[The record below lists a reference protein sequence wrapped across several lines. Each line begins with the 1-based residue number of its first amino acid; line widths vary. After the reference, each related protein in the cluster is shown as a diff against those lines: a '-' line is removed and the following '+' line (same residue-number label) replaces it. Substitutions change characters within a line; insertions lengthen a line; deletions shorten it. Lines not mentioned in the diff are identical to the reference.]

1 MLTAAEGGAMID
13 TDGRPAGLRWEYDR
27 QEVIADGV
35 VHGLGIGFGVVGAV
49 FLIVAAAGL
58 HGPVELSAVV
68 IYALGLLAMFCC
80 SAAYNLWPISRTK
93 WLLRR
98 FDHAAIYL
106 LIAGTYTPL
115 MTGIPHG
122 GWSLALFVGV
132 WAAALTGIVIKI
144 AWPGRLDRV
153 SIGLYLAIS
162 WSAVL
167 AYEEVIRALPAS
179 TLGLVA
185 AGGLLYTSGVIF
197 HLWHGLR
204 FQNAIWHAFVLAAAI
219 CHYGAVLDLMVLRQ
233 GA

>member
-1 MLTAAEGGAMID
+1 MTS
-13 TDGRPAGLRWEYDR
+13 TDGRPAGLRWDYDR

-35 VHGLGIGFGVVGAV
+35 VHVMGIALGVVGAAV
-49 FLIVAAAGL
+49 LIALVADL
-58 HGPVELSAVV
+58 HGPVKLTSVV
-68 IYALGLLAMFCC
+68 IYALGLVAMLCC

-93 WLLRR
+93 WVLRR

-115 MTGIPHG
+115 MAQIPDRG
-122 GWSLALFVGV
+122 LSLAIFVGV
-132 WAAALTGIVIKI
+132 WTAAIIGIAVKI
-144 AWPGRLDRV
+144 TLPGKLDRV

-167 AYEEVIRALPAS
+167 AYEEVIQALPAS
-179 TLGLVA
+179 TIALVA

-197 HLWHGLR
+197 HVWHGLR

-219 CHYGAVLDLMVLRQ
+219 CHYGAVLDVMVLQ
-233 GA
+233 GAAPASA

>member
-1 MLTAAEGGAMID
+1 MTD
-13 TDGRPAGLRWEYDR
+13 TDGRPAGLRWDYDR

-35 VHGLGIGFGVVGAV
+35 VHVMGIALGVVGASI
-49 FLIVAAAGL
+49 LIAWVAHL
-58 HGPVELSAVV
+58 HGPVKLTSVV
-68 IYALGLLAMFCC
+68 IYAAGLLAMLCC

-115 MTGIPHG
+115 MAQIPHQG
-122 GWSLALFVGV
+122 LSLAIFVGV
-132 WAAALTGIVIKI
+132 WTAALIGIAVKI
-144 AWPGRLDRV
+144 ALPGKLDRV

-167 AYEEVIRALPAS
+167 AYEEVIQALPA
-179 TLGLVA
+179 TTIALVA
-185 AGGLLYTSGVIF
+185 AGGLLYTSGVVF
-197 HLWHGLR
+197 HVWHGLR

-219 CHYGAVLDLMVLRQ
+219 CHYWAVLDVMVLQ
-233 GA
+233 GATPAGA